1 MKSRY
6 RYRNQINS
14 TISKIK
20 ILSSLRSVA
29 ALPVHLDISER
40 QWSVLESNLSAAQNR
55 LLNRLKNES
64 KEYLKNIHEPES
76 ARGLNSLLG
85 EIELEL
91 SKSLTFFDTFMDML
105 TQRSVPQLGRFLAG
119 CDVIAW
125 DAIRKDHPAL
135 DIIEPPLVFCDRG
148 FGASILREGVP
159 LPDGTPN
166 PMPTI
171 QIPYSKLKETYN
183 LTSIIHEA
191 GHEAMVRL
199 GLVSSI
205 PKALK
210 LALELAGAP
219 DTIRDLY
226 ATWSLEI
233 GPDFW
238 TFCNSGIA
246 QSASIKEILSLPP
259 NHVFKVSTGD
269 PHPPPYSRV
278 LVSFEWC
285 RQLWGHGQ
293 WDDWEREW
301 LLFYPLDNIEN
312 EHQKLLKSVRKYI
325 PVVCKTLFNTKF
337 RALGGK
343 TIPSLFNLDSL
354 APWRIERIV
363 RSAKNGVLDLSGL
376 TPCVQLCVFRM
387 LRDNSIFNENTIEK
401 MMLLWLEM
409 LGKRRMFI

>member
-29 ALPVHLDISER
+29 ALPLHLDISER

-148 FGASILREGVP
+148 FGGFDP
-159 LPDGTPN
+159 QG
-166 PMPTI
+166 
-171 QIPYSKLKETYN
+171 
-183 LTSIIHEA
+183 
-191 GHEAMVRL
+191 G
-199 GLVSSI
+199 SS
-205 PKALK
+205 
-210 LALELAGAP
+210 
-219 DTIRDLY
+219 
-226 ATWSLEI
+226 
-233 GPDFW
+233 
-238 TFCNSGIA
+238 
-246 QSASIKEILSLPP
+246 
-259 NHVFKVSTGD
+259 
-269 PHPPPYSRV
+269 
-278 LVSFEWC
+278 
-285 RQLWGHGQ
+285 
-293 WDDWEREW
+293 
-301 LLFYPLDNIEN
+301 
-312 EHQKLLKSVRKYI
+312 
-325 PVVCKTLFNTKF
+325 
-337 RALGGK
+337 
-343 TIPSLFNLDSL
+343 PS
-354 APWRIERIV
+354 
-363 RSAKNGVLDLSGL
+363 
-376 TPCVQLCVFRM
+376 
-387 LRDNSIFNENTIEK
+387 
-401 MMLLWLEM
+401 
-409 LGKRRMFI
+409 